1 MNKSKKKPSLGKFA
15 LIASI
20 MILSFLYGFAM
31 GKYLDDLVASGSFL
45 PYLLIIAVFIA
56 SVYLQTIV
64 HEAGHLVFGLISG
77 YKFSSFRIFS
87 LMWVRDRDSG
97 KLRIKRF
104 SLAGT
109 GGQCLMAPPDTED
122 GSFPVIL
129 YNLGG
134 SIMNVAFSVLC
145 AVLAVILSGV
155 YFLPLALFTVAVMGF
170 MFAIMNGIPMQ
181 TDMITNDG
189 YNALSLTRDPESRRA
204 FWLQL
209 KINELVSQGAR
220 LKDMPDEWFL
230 VPSDEDMKNN
240 HVAAVGVFACNRLMD
255 EQRFDEADALMS
267 HLLSA
272 PGICISGI
280 YRCLLTCDRV
290 FLECIRDGRKTVA
303 DTMLTKEQR
312 KFMQTMKTY
321 PSVIR
326 VEYAYALLCER
337 DADKAA
343 RLLRDFETVAKRY
356 PYESD
361 IESERELIA
370 IAYKRSRTVL

>member
-1 MNKSKKKPSLGKFA
+1 MNKSPKKPSLGKFA

-20 MILSFLYGFAM
+20 MILSFLYGIAM
-31 GKYLDDLVASGSFL
+31 GKYLDELVASDSLL
-45 PYLLIIAVFIA
+45 PYLLMIAVFIA

-87 LMWVRDRDSG
+87 LMWIKDRDSG
-97 KLRIKRF
+97 KLKLKRF

-109 GGQCLMAPPDTED
+109 GGQCLMAPPDPIN

-134 SIMNVAFSVLC
+134 SIMNVAVSTVC
-145 AVLAVILSGV
+145 VILSAFFSNV
-155 YFLPLALFTVAVMGF
+155 YFLPIALLTFSVMGF
-170 MFAIMNGIPMQ
+170 MFAVMNGIPMQ
-181 TDMITNDG
+181 TNMITNDG
-189 YNALSLTRDPESRRA
+189 YNALSLAKQPASRHA
-204 FWLQL
+204 FWVQL
-209 KINELVSQGAR
+209 KITELSSQCVR
-220 LKDMPDEWFL
+220 LKDMPAEWFI

-255 EQRFDEADALMS
+255 EQRFDEADAIMS
-267 HLLSA
+267 RLLST

-280 YRCLLTCDRV
+280 YRGLLTCDRIY
-290 FLECIRDGRKTVA
+290 LECIRDGRKNVA

-343 RLLRDFETVAKRY
+343 RLLSDFESVAKSY
-356 PYESD
+356 PYKTD
-361 IESERELIA
+361 VDSERELIA
-370 IAYKRSRTVL
+370 IADERSRTVL